1 MCYPE
6 EAPISQQDHAITLIE
21 DDLTFLADTDDHMPD
36 NLPPAFLDLN
46 SATIEM
52 PGAEANALCRQ
63 QLETL
68 LPITS
73 GISTSQPP
81 SYALQQDLQTYFF
94 YIASPQVRNKNT
106 KYIWA
111 PSDASLRRLL
121 RSLPPRLTLASWVSE
136 MLITYVAQ
144 ACGIR
149 DPQFHVT
156 DAATVVIGARTSNTS
171 ASYMDQPR
179 FKRLKSDLA
188 VLPRFMTHLTV
199 KFAEWLPFELQMLDH
214 EETPEEARVA
224 FRNGDAEYLPYRRTP
239 REPGENFLLYVSH
252 TMDFLETRGWFDLPF
267 APDVRGMFHD
277 SLDRY
282 RYAPGE

>member
-6 EAPISQQDHAITLIE
+6 EAPIRQHDHAITLIE

-36 NLPPAFLDLN
+36 DLPPAFLDLN
-46 SATIEM
+46 SATIDI
-52 PGAEANALCRQ
+52 PGAEANALSRQ

-81 SYALQQDLQTYFF
+81 PYALQQDLQTYFF

-106 KYIWA
+106 KHIGP

-121 RSLPPRLTLASWVSE
+121 RSLPPRLTLASWVSK
-136 MLITYVAQ
+136 MLVTYVAQ
-144 ACGIR
+144 AYGLHN
-149 DPQFHVT
+149 PEFLVT
-156 DAATVVIGARTSNTS
+156 ETAKVVISARTSNSS
-171 ASYMDQPR
+171 ASYMSQPR
-179 FKRLKSDLA
+179 FERLRSDLE
-188 VLPRFMTHLTV
+188 VLPQFMTHLTV

-224 FRNGDAEYLPYRRTP
+224 FRNGDAEYLPNRRTP
-239 REPGENFLLYVSH
+239 REPGEIFMLYVSH

-267 APDVRGMFHD
+267 ASDVRGMFHD